1 MKRTLLYFAATFI
14 SALIISACKDDHDD
28 TYDCPISLSTKA
40 PADGLVVYSVTV
52 ETGTGRANLI
62 TYQGATG
69 KVTLTNPDLPF
80 HVTIDVKTDDI
91 ISIATNVTA
100 MHGKIAV
107 GYAFSDPGG
116 VNPEVN
122 TQYCEN

>member
-1 MKRTLLYFAATFI
+1 M
-14 SALIISACKDDHDD
+14 IISACKDDDDD
-28 TYDCPISLSTKA
+28 TYDCPISLSVKA

-52 ETGTGRANLI
+52 ESGSGRANLI
-62 TYQGATG
+62 TYQGTSG
-69 KVTLTNPDLPF
+69 KVTLNNPDLPF
-80 HVTIDVKTDDI
+80 NVVIDVKADDI

-100 MHGKIAV
+100 MHGRVAV
-107 GYAFSDPGG
+107 GYSFSDPGA

>member
-1 MKRTLLYFAATFI
+1 MKRTLLHVAAALI
-14 SALIISACKDDHDD
+14 SAMVISACQEDDSD
-28 TYDCPISLSTKA
+28 TYDCPLSLSAKA
-40 PADGLVVYSVTV
+40 PEDGLVVYSVTV
-52 ETGTGRANLI
+52 ESGEGRANLI
-62 TYQGATG
+62 TYQGTSG
-69 KVTLTNPDLPF
+69 KVTLNNPDLPF
-80 HVTIDVKTDDI
+80 HVTIDVKKDDI

-100 MHGKIAV
+100 MHGKVAV

>member
-1 MKRTLLYFAATFI
+1 MKRPLLYFAATLI
-14 SALIISACKDDHDD
+14 AALIISACKDDDD
-28 TYDCPISLSTKA
+28 GTYDCPISLSTKA

-52 ETGTGRANLI
+52 ESGEGRANLI

-69 KVTLTNPDLPF
+69 KVTLTDPALPF
-80 HVTIDVKTDDI
+80 HVTIDVKTDGI

-100 MHGKIAV
+100 MHGKVAV

>member
-1 MKRTLLYFAATFI
+1 MKRTLTYFAVTFL
-14 SALIISACKDDHDD
+14 SAMIISACKKDDDG
-28 TYDCPISLSTKA
+28 TYNCPLSLSTKA
-40 PADGLVVYSVTV
+40 PADGLVVYSVTLESGAGV
-52 ETGTGRANLI
+52 ANLI
-62 TYQGATG
+62 TYQGTSG
-69 KVTLTNPDLPF
+69 KVTLNNPDLPF
-80 HVTIDVKTDDI
+80 HVTIDVKADDI

>member
-1 MKRTLLYFAATFI
+1 MKRNLAYLAVTLL
-14 SALIISACKDDHDD
+14 SAMIISACKDDHDD

-52 ETGTGRANLI
+52 ESGAGKANLI
-62 TYQGATG
+62 TYQGSSG
-69 KVTLTNPDLPF
+69 KVTLNNPDLPF
-80 HVTIDVKTDDI
+80 HVTIDVKTDGI

-116 VNPEVN
+116 LEPEVN

>member
-1 MKRTLLYFAATFI
+1 MKRTLTYLAVTLL
-14 SALIISACKDDHDD
+14 SAMIISACKKDDDG
-28 TYDCPISLSTKA
+28 TYNCPISLSIKA
-40 PADGLVVYSVTV
+40 PADGLVVYSVTLESGAGV
-52 ETGTGRANLI
+52 ANLI
-62 TYQGATG
+62 TYQGTSG
-69 KVTLTNPDLPF
+69 KVTLNNPDLPF

>member
-1 MKRTLLYFAATFI
+1 MKRSLLYFAITLLTAMV
-14 SALIISACKDDHDD
+14 ISACEKDDDD
-28 TYDCPISLSTKA
+28 TYDCPISLSVKA
-40 PADGLVVYSVTV
+40 PAEGLVVYSVTL
-52 ETGTGRANLI
+52 ESGAGKANLI

-80 HVTIDVKTDDI
+80 HVTIDIKTDDL

-116 VNPEVN
+116 LHPEVR
-122 TQYCEN
+122 TEYCEN